1 MSRWRRAFLISLV
14 TTTVAF
20 AANGAISAATPEN
33 AWHAAWTFPVVLLA
47 AFVIAWAAETAQ
59 FLMSQGMALAILAL
73 LQTLP
78 EFSVE
83 AVLSWQA
90 AHDPKLIPL
99 VCANVTG
106 SLRLLVGVGMP
117 MVFFVQ
123 VLFKKKEEAHLR
135 WADIRLEP
143 QQAVEVFFLLPPLLY
158 FFWIWWKGTLTM
170 IDGTILL
177 GIYVLYL
184 VVLHRLPPEKEDEDE
199 ELGFVPRKILSHGTK
214 GRWIGVFLLF
224 VVGGGMLYVSVEPFV
239 LSMKALA
246 VILTVPTAIFIQW
259 VSPFLSEFPEK
270 VSAFYWARTVKRAPM
285 GLMNIV
291 SSNVNQWTLLVA
303 MIPVVYTLG
312 KGWVFLPLVF
322 DQTQRS
328 EILLTIVQSLLSFF
342 LLANM
347 KFSWYEAI
355 GLFGLFVAQFAV
367 PGIREEIT
375 YVYIGWILVE
385 ILLVL
390 VGRQT
395 LPALDVFAGIYRKF
409 VRGEPITFA
418 H

>member
-1 MSRWRRAFLISLV
+1 MNRWRRAFLISLV
-14 TTTVAF
+14 TTTIAF
-20 AANGAISAATPEN
+20 AANGSIRAPSPEN

-90 AHDPKLIPL
+90 AHDHTRIPL

-123 VLFKKKEEAHLR
+123 VFFKKKEEAHLR

-158 FFWIWWKGTLTM
+158 FFWIWWKGTLTLV
-170 IDGTILL
+170 DGTVLL
-177 GIYVLYL
+177 GIYGLYL
-184 VVLHRLPPEKEDEDE
+184 LMLYRLPPEDDDKDE
-199 ELGFVPRKILSHGTK
+199 ELGYIPRKILSHGK
-214 GRWIGVFLLF
+214 AGRWVGVSLLF
-224 VVGGGMLYVSVEPFV
+224 VVGGGMLFVAIEPFV
-239 LSMKALA
+239 RSMEALA

-303 MIPVVYTLG
+303 MIPVVYALG
-312 KGWVFLPLVF
+312 KGWVFIPLVF

-347 KFSWYEAI
+347 RFSWYEAI
-355 GLFGLFVAQFAV
+355 GLFVLFVVQFAF
-367 PGIREEIT
+367 PSIRVQIT
-375 YVYIGWILVE
+375 YAYIAWIFLE
-385 ILLVL
+385 ILFVL
-390 VGRQT
+390 VGRET
-395 LPALDVFAGIYRKF
+395 LPALDIFAGMYRKL

-418 H
+418 P